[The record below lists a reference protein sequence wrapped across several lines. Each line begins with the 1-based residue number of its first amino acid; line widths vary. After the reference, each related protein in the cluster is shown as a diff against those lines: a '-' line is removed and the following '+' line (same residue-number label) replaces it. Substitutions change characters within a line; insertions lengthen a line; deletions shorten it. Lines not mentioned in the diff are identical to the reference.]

1 MKIFVDARS
10 LYAHIIS
17 GVPEYTRLAITAM
30 ARRFPSEEFLFFA
43 NRSKMKSKKNPLENE
58 VKGEWLNLGI
68 SNKIWSAT
76 NRLFGLP
83 KIDKLVRAD
92 VYWSPHIDILSF
104 KNPARHV
111 LTIHDLSFVFYPEFF
126 TWQKNF
132 WHWRQNYERQI
143 KEAGRVI
150 AVSEFTRRTIIDRFR
165 LDERKVVRIYPGL
178 DDFYRDKTEGKETDE
193 RKYPFLLHV
202 GTLEPRKNA
211 IGAIRAFN
219 LVKQNGRFK
228 DLKFILVGAPG
239 WLYQKILAEIDRSP
253 AKNDIVV
260 WGKATREDLR
270 SLYRQA
276 AAFVYPSF
284 FEGFAFPCLEA
295 QASGT
300 PVIASNRGPLEEVL
314 GTSALLVDPWKI
326 GDLALAIESV
336 LLDNKVKEHLI
347 EAGRKNADRFQWQTT
362 AEELM
367 KTFREIHG

>member
-1 MKIFVDARS
+1 MKIFIDARS
-10 LYAHIIS
+10 VYAQIIS

-30 ARRFPSEEFLFFA
+30 ASRFPSEEFLFFA
-43 NRSKMKSKKNPLENE
+43 NRSKAKLKKNPLENE
-58 VKGEWLNLGI
+58 IKGEWLNFGI

-76 NRLFGLP
+76 NRLLGLP
-83 KIDKLVRAD
+83 KIDKLIHAD

-104 KNPARHV
+104 QNPQRHA

-132 WHWRQNYERQI
+132 WHWRQNYDRQI

-150 AVSEFTRRTIIDRFR
+150 AVSEFTRQTIIDRFR

-178 DDFYRDKTEGKETDE
+178 DDFYRPKTGESETIK

-219 LVKQNGRFK
+219 IIKQSGHFK
-228 DLKFILVGAPG
+228 DLKLILVGARG
-239 WLYQKILAEIDRSP
+239 WLYQRILAEIDRSP
-253 AKNDIVV
+253 VKNDITV

-270 SLYRQA
+270 NLYRQA

-295 QASGT
+295 QISGT

-347 EAGRKNADRFQWQTT
+347 EAGRKNAERFQWQTT
-362 AEELM
+362 AEELI